1 VHRASRESSPT
12 AERLELEDDGDAGD
26 RPSGALQ
33 ERHGGVNG
41 STRGEHI
48 VKHEHARSGWQAVGI
63 HLETRRAVLESV
75 GFGEN
80 VTRQLAGFAHGDNAH
95 ARIDGRR
102 GREQKTARFE
112 ARDGVEMAD
121 EGLYEGIHHGSK
133 RFTVRKDGCEVSK
146 QDSRL
151 RKVGHRQHSLV
162 EQRLDVGH
170 AASLSPANY
179 QSLEIRVC
187 LTNSSAH
194 YPCQVRFLHLV
205 QSGSSQPQLAIDA
218 TGGAL
223 LLADVMDEAP
233 RDLQELLERGPE
245 ETRRVRDI
253 GTQVL
258 RSGATVTPRAEFSL
272 APAVLRPP
280 AIIAIG
286 LNYVEHAEELGLNI
300 HADPTVFPLLAN
312 SLAADGDTLTWS
324 RALTTQLDFE
334 CELGVVIGTRA
345 RDVSVDDALH
355 HVFGYTVVND
365 ITARDIQFRE
375 QQWSRCKSFD
385 GFTPVGPV
393 VVTRDEIADPQA
405 LHLMT
410 TVNGEI
416 MQDSSTRN
424 MIRSVAELIAY
435 LSRHATLLPGTLIST
450 GTPSGAG
457 VSRNPQV
464 LLGDGDTVVVSI
476 EQLGAVTTH
485 CKETA

>member
-1 VHRASRESSPT
+1 
-12 AERLELEDDGDAGD
+12 
-26 RPSGALQ
+26 
-33 ERHGGVNG
+33 
-41 STRGEHI
+41 
-48 VKHEHARSGWQAVGI
+48 
-63 HLETRRAVLESV
+63 
-75 GFGEN
+75 
-80 VTRQLAGFAHGDNAH
+80 
-95 ARIDGRR
+95 
-102 GREQKTARFE
+102 
-112 ARDGVEMAD
+112 
-121 EGLYEGIHHGSK
+121 
-133 RFTVRKDGCEVSK
+133 
-146 QDSRL
+146 
-151 RKVGHRQHSLV
+151 
-162 EQRLDVGH
+162 
-170 AASLSPANY
+170 
-179 QSLEIRVC
+179 
-187 LTNSSAH
+187 
-194 YPCQVRFLHLV
+194 
-205 QSGSSQPQLAIDA
+205 
-218 TGGAL
+218 
-223 LLADVMDEAP
+223 MDEAP